1 MSLKT
6 DNCQKSKKIQVQF
19 TVILNI
25 VATNNYNVI
34 KNQIMRH
41 ERHWFDHQ
49 FSQSFRRVF
58 KFS

>member
-6 DNCQKSKKIQVQF
+6 DNCQKSKKNQVQF

-34 KNQIMRH
+34 KNQVLRH
-41 ERHWFDHQ
+41 ERHWFDH
-49 FSQSFRRVF
+49 
-58 KFS
+58 